1 MKVIT
6 MSFNKSRAPSIT
18 GFLNSLYK
26 KFLLIKLYSKYC
38 DHLKDKLNIVM
49 ILLLDIIPRRIRQTQ
64 KLIIKIKNVLISK
77 IIMEVNGMKYFLAD
91 LESILI
97 LSSGFEKWMWNY
109 LKPKKG
115 EVFIDVGAH
124 IGKYAL
130 QVAKIV
136 GENGLVIAIEASPI
150 NYNVLLKN
158 CRLNNIRNVIALNIA
173 AWKSNGE
180 LKLFIG
186 DVGGHHSVKLNFGLG
201 FIKVSAKALD
211 NVLKELH
218 INRVDWIKI
227 DVEGAEYEV
236 LEGLKSTIQQYKPT
250 LIIEVLKENLEK
262 VTKFMNESNYMV
274 RLIPNTVYDNPLYI
288 YCKPGN

>member
-1 MKVIT
+1 MNIKVKLCKNNELA
-6 MSFNKSRAPSIT
+6 FPLYNRL
-18 GFLNSLYK
+18 LNSLYVR
-26 KFLLIKLYSKYC
+26 FFASKYG
-38 DHLKDKLNIVM
+38 DGLRDKLNILVV
-49 ILLLDIIPRRIRQTQ
+49 ILLDVIPRKLRQMTI
-64 KLIIKIKNVLISK
+64 KNLILKIKNVLISK
-77 IIMEVNGMKYFLAD
+77 IIMQVNGVKYFIVD
-91 LESILI
+91 SESILI
-97 LSSGFEKWMWNY
+97 VSPEHEKWMWNY

-186 DVGGHHSVKLNFGLG
+186 DVGGHHSVKFNSGIG
-201 FIKVSAKALD
+201 FVKVSAKALD

-218 INRVDWIKI
+218 VNRVDWIKI
-227 DVEGAEYEV
+227 DVKGAEYEA
-236 LEGLKSTIQQYKPT
+236 LEGLKNTIQQYKPT
-250 LIIEVLKENLEK
+250 LIIEVFKENLEK
-262 VTKFMNESNYMV
+262 VTKFMNESNYIV
-274 RLIPNTVYDNPLYI
+274 KLIPGDPPYL
-288 YCKPGN
+288 YCKPIKQS

>member
-1 MKVIT
+1 MKVIA
-6 MSFNKSRAPSIT
+6 MSFNKSRGPSIT

-26 KFLLIKLYSKYC
+26 RFLFIKLYSKYG

-49 ILLLDIIPRRIRQTQ
+49 ILLLDIIPRRLRKGFLK
-64 KLIIKIKNVLISK
+64 KLIVKIKNVLISK
-77 IIMEVNGMKYFLAD
+77 IIMQVNGVKYFLLD
-91 LESILI
+91 RESILI
-97 LSSGFEKWMWNY
+97 VSPEHEKWIGNY
-109 LKPKKG
+109 LKPKKD

-136 GENGLVIAIEASPI
+136 GEKGLVIAIEASPI

-211 NVLKELH
+211 NVLKELY

-262 VTKFMNESNYMV
+262 VTKFMNESNYIV
-274 RLIPNTVYDNPLYI
+274 KLIPENPPYL
-288 YCKPGN
+288 YCKPIKQS

>member
-1 MKVIT
+1 MKVIA

-26 KFLLIKLYSKYC
+26 RFLFIKLYSKYG
-38 DHLKDKLNIVM
+38 DHLRDKINIVM
-49 ILLLDIIPRRIRQTQ
+49 ILLLDIIPRRIRQTLK

-77 IIMEVNGMKYFLAD
+77 IIMQVNGVKYFIVD
-91 LESILI
+91 SESILI
-97 LSSGFEKWMWNY
+97 VSPEHEKWIWNY

-186 DVGGHHSVKLNFGLG
+186 DVGGHHSVKFNSGIG
-201 FIKVSAKALD
+201 FVKVSAKALD

-227 DVEGAEYEV
+227 DIEGAEYEA
-236 LEGLKSTIQQYKPT
+236 LEGLKNTIQQYKPT
-250 LIIEVLKENLEK
+250 LIIEVFKENIEK
-262 VTKFMNESNYMV
+262 VTKFMNESNYIV
-274 RLIPNTVYDNPLYI
+274 KLIPENPPYL
-288 YCKPGN
+288 YCKPIKQS

>member
-1 MKVIT
+1 
-6 MSFNKSRAPSIT
+6 MSFNKSRGPSIT

-26 KFLLIKLYSKYC
+26 RFLFIKLYSKYG
-38 DHLKDKLNIVM
+38 DHLRDKLNIVM
-49 ILLLDIIPRRIRQTQ
+49 ILLLDIIPRRLRKGFLK
-64 KLIIKIKNVLISK
+64 KLIVKIKNVLISK
-77 IIMEVNGMKYFLAD
+77 IIMQVNGVKYFLLD
-91 LESILI
+91 RESILI
-97 LSSGFEKWMWNY
+97 VSPEHEKWIGNY

-158 CRLNNIRNVIALNIA
+158 CRLNNIRNVIALNVA
-173 AWKSNGE
+173 AWKSNDE

-186 DVGGHHSVKLNFGLG
+186 KVGGWHSVKFNSGLG
-201 FIKVSAKALD
+201 FVKVSAKALD

-236 LEGLKSTIQQYKPT
+236 LEGLKNTIQQYKPT
-250 LIIEVLKENLEK
+250 LIIEVFKENIEK
-262 VTKFMNESNYMV
+262 VTKFMNESNYIV
-274 RLIPNTVYDNPLYI
+274 KLIPENPPYL
-288 YCKPGN
+288 YCKPIKQS